1 MLSSALTVL
10 ELALKVG
17 TELMIVLAS
26 NGDVSGDFINDT
38 GRVCCSILMC
48 FDVLGW
54 KVGDAT
60 GSYKGMLY
68 LLEMET
74 SFGRGVL
81 PLDGRG
87 SCFVINIG
95 FGVVAFF
102 GLVPCG
108 WLK

>member
-1 MLSSALTVL
+1 MLSSALKAV

-17 TELMIVLAS
+17 TELIIVLAS
-26 NGDVSGDFINDT
+26 NGDVSGDVINDT
-38 GRVCCSILMC
+38 GRVCFSIPLTILLWLN
-48 FDVLGW
+48 VLGW

-60 GSYKGMLY
+60 GSCNGMLY

-87 SCFVINIG
+87 PCFVIN
-95 FGVVAFF
+95 VVAFF

-108 WLK
+108 WLE